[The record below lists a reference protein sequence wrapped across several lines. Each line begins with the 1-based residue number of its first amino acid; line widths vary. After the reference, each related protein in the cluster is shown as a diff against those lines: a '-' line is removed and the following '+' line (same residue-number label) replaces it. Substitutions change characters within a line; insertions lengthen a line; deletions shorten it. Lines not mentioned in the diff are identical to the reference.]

1 MDITTDIRPFRIDIP
16 QADIDDLRA
25 RLTRARWADDLP
37 GAGWERGV
45 PASYLKQLADYWA
58 TSYDWRKHEAEL
70 NSHPQFTTTI
80 DGEDI
85 HFLHVRSAVENA
97 TPLLLVHGWP
107 GSVVEFIDLIGPLT
121 DPVAHGGNEADAF
134 HLVIPSH
141 PGHGFSGPISHT
153 GWTDTRTAAA
163 FAELMKRLGYDRYA
177 AQGGDVGA
185 FILPAL
191 GRLAADRMIGIHL
204 NAHVTFPT
212 GDPADMA
219 ALTESERV
227 RLAAFKDFQDDKS
240 GYMQVQGTR
249 PLTVSYGLMDS
260 PIAQL
265 AWITEKFKDWTDP
278 TAELPDDAVDRDR
291 LLTNISI
298 YWFTGTALSSANSY
312 YERFHDAAAWAPKE
326 PSTVPTAVAVFT
338 TDVAIRRF
346 AEKTDT
352 IVRWTEFDRG
362 GHFAAMEAPDLLL
375 GDLRAFIRS
384 LT

>member
-1 MDITTDIRPFRIDIP
+1 MENNTDIRPFRIDIP
-16 QADIDDLRA
+16 QVDLDDLRSRIA
-25 RLTRARWADDLP
+25 RTRWAAELD

-45 PASYLKQLADYWA
+45 PAAYLKELADYWA

-70 NSHPQFTTTI
+70 NSYPQFITTI
-80 DGEDI
+80 DGEDV
-85 HFLHVRSAVENA
+85 HFLHVRSAVESA

-107 GSVVEFIDLIGPLT
+107 GSVVEFLDLIGPLT
-121 DPVAHGGNEADAF
+121 DPVGHGGDEADAF
-134 HLVIPSH
+134 HVVIPSH
-141 PGHGFSGPISHT
+141 PGHGFSGPISKT
-153 GWTDTRTAAA
+153 GWNDGRTAAA
-163 FAELMKRLGYDRYA
+163 FALLIDRLGYDRYA

-191 GRLAADRMIGIHL
+191 GRLAPDKVIGIHL

-212 GDPADMA
+212 GDPEDMA
-219 ALTESERV
+219 ALTESEHE

-240 GYMQVQGTR
+240 GYMQIQGTR

-260 PIAQL
+260 PVAQL

-278 TAELPDDAVDRDR
+278 AAELPDDAVDRDR

-298 YWFTGTALSSANSY
+298 FWFTGTALSSANSY
-312 YERFHDAAAWAPKE
+312 FERFHDASAWAPKE
-326 PSTVPTAVAVFT
+326 RSTVPTAVAVFT

-346 AEKTDT
+346 AERTDT
-352 IVRWTEFDRG
+352 IVRWSEFERG

-375 GDLRAFIRS
+375 GDVREFFRS
-384 LT
+384 LR

>member
-1 MDITTDIRPFRIDIP
+1 MNNDTEFRPFRIDIP
-16 QADIDDLRA
+16 QADIDDLRS
-25 RLTRARWADDLP
+25 RLTRTRWAAELP
-37 GAGWERGV
+37 GSGWERGV
-45 PASYLKQLADYWA
+45 PASYLKELADYWA

-70 NSHPQFTTTI
+70 NSYPQFVTSI

-85 HFLHVRSAVENA
+85 HFLHVRSTVESA

-107 GSVVEFIDLIGPLT
+107 GSAVEFLDLVGPLT
-121 DPVAHGGNEADAF
+121 DPVAHGGDEADAF
-134 HLVIPSH
+134 HLVIPAH
-141 PGHGFSGPISHT
+141 PGHGFSGPISRT
-153 GWTDTRTAAA
+153 GWNDKRTAAA
-163 FAELMKRLGYDRYA
+163 FAVLMERLGYDRYA

-191 GRLAADRMIGIHL
+191 GRLAPDQVIGIHL

-212 GDPADMA
+212 GDPEDMA
-219 ALTESERV
+219 ALTESERG
-227 RLAAFKDFQDDKS
+227 RLAAFKDYQDDKS

-249 PLTVSYGLMDS
+249 PLTVSYGLIDS

-278 TAELPDDAVDRDR
+278 KAELPHDAVDRDR

-326 PSTVPTAVAVFT
+326 RSTVPTAVAVFP

-352 IVRWTEFDRG
+352 IMRWTEFDRG
-362 GHFAAMEAPDLLL
+362 GHFAAMEAPDLLV
-375 GDLRAFIRS
+375 DDVREFFSSLR
-384 LT
+384 